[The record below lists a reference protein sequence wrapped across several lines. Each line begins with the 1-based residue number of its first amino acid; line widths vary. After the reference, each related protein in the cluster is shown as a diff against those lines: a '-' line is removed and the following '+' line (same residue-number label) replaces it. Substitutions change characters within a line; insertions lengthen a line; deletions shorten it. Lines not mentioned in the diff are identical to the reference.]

1 MDNEKIIVISDSSP
15 LIALSIIDKL
25 DILAKLFKKIYVPDA
40 VFQEVVRTDKP
51 FAKELEIFLC
61 GRTKN
66 VLNKMAVKILSADIG
81 AGEAEAIVL
90 ALEHQ
95 PSIVL
100 IDDLKARKF
109 AVMNGLK
116 IIGSMGILLKAKNEG
131 LINAIKPLI
140 SKLLNNDIRIS
151 NTIIEIT
158 LQAAME
164 K

>member
-1 MDNEKIIVISDSSP
+1 MDNEKMIVISDSSP

-25 DILAKLFKKIYVPDA
+25 DILPKLFKRIYVPNA

-51 FAKELEIFLC
+51 FAKELEIFLS

-90 ALEHQ
+90 ALELQ
-95 PSIVL
+95 LSIVL

-116 IIGSMGILLKAKNEG
+116 IIGTMGILLKAKNEG
-131 LINAIKPLI
+131 LIKAIKPLI